1 MVINLLKTVLN
12 PVELIT
18 KFLNPL
24 SDEFIF
30 TKLFTTIGNLYGLF
44 DDNNENFIFSD
55 LFKNISSMVS
65 WLNPLSKDFFLK
77 NLFNV
82 LNPLSDDFFLK
93 DLFSWLNPFS
103 ENFFVYKLIELLR
116 ELFIDVLNFLFVP
129 SEERLTAISNT
140 ISSKFD
146 FIDSIKFAINS
157 LKDIIEGTGNVP
169 GITLT
174 LEATEYTDEM
184 TLKVIDFSWYEKYK
198 TYGDVI
204 LTGFIYAAFIWR
216 IYIKLSSII
225 QGSAGVVE
233 DGHIIIKEMKK

>member
-82 LNPLSDDFFLK
+82 LNPL
-93 DLFSWLNPFS
+93 S

-233 DGHIIIKEMKK
+233 DGNIIIKEMKK